1 MIAAELGAT
10 EEAPPPLLCPR
21 ALKSA
26 LGCGLVGA
34 FTLVV
39 LLGVPLLLF
48 YFSLLSGTGDGSVG
62 PAILMCAAGLAVLGA
77 SLVALQR
84 GRKGCGWA
92 LVCAAGALVVASFFV
107 VALG

>member
-39 LLGVPLLLF
+39 LLGVPLLML
-48 YFSLLSGTGDGSVG
+48 YFSLLSGTADGRVG
-62 PAILMCAAGLAVLGA
+62 PAILMCAAGLAILGA
-77 SLVALQR
+77 SLVA
-84 GRKGCGWA
+84 
-92 LVCAAGALVVASFFV
+92 ASFFV
-107 VALG
+107 VALR